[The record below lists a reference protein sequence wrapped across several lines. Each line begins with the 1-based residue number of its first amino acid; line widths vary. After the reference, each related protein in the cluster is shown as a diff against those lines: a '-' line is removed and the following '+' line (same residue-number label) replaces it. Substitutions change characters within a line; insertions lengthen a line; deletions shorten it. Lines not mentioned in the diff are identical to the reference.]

1 MSEAEQ
7 NAEILDALEK
17 AGLAETYVDEDGREV
32 MRLTDEGA
40 AMAAE
45 HGILEHGPDV
55 DTAEEAPKRAEP
67 ESLQPLEIP
76 GTFGTAVGAAML
88 GFEQALRSEPPPE
101 VQAAEHIAERGLS
114 GEDDGVVIEFP
125 EDLPRRER

>member
-17 AGLAETYVDEDGREV
+17 AGLAETYVDEDGRQV

-55 DTAEEAPKRAEP
+55 DTAEGAPTRTEP

-88 GFEQALRSEPPPE
+88 GFEQALRREPPPE
-101 VQAAEHIAERGLS
+101 VLAAEHMPERDLS
-114 GEDDGVVIEFP
+114 TDDGEEVVIEFP
-125 EDLPRRER
+125 DPIERG